1 VGILLTFRY
10 PNQNQDML
18 SKKGEPMEPETNN
31 PEFMIERDDK
41 EYEKWRGE
49 EFRGRGQK
57 TFDRVKTTLA
67 DRMSRAAQKLHEQSS
82 KTGSES
88 ELSSFGNRAAD
99 WLDRSADYV
108 KEVEPQ
114 RLKSD
119 IETQVRRNPGRSLLI
134 AGAVGLVLGS
144 IFRRR

>member
-1 VGILLTFRY
+1 MDPKTH
-10 PNQNQDML
+10 
-18 SKKGEPMEPETNN
+18 N
-31 PEFMIERDDK
+31 PEYMIERDD
-41 EYEKWRGE
+41 EERRRWTGE
-49 EFRGRGQK
+49 EFRGQS
-57 TFDRVKTTLA
+57 TFDRVKSTVA
-67 DRMSRAAQKLHEQSS
+67 DRMSRAAQRLHEQSS
-82 KTGSES
+82 RAGSES

-134 AGAVGLVLGS
+134 AGAVGLVLGGLL
-144 IFRRR
+144 RRR